1 MLSRKNRRRLR
12 NYLVGLIGPRLAR
25 IWGWS
30 LRKRIL
36 PGGIEEKDGWVNP
49 PGLIV
54 LVWHQRLF
62 TLATSFPDAGFKT
75 LVSSHADGEMLARIV
90 KGLGHDAI
98 RGSTTRRSVAAI
110 RELIRAKK
118 ENVRIGITPDGPRGP
133 PRKIQQGAIYLASKT
148 GLPILI
154 TGIGLANSWT
164 FNSWDKFKVPKP
176 FSRILL
182 RLGELVDI
190 PPDLNRKEIE
200 EWRQKIE
207 IAMCELSDDTDE
219 RFEEL
224 YASSSKLRGMFQ
236 R

>member
-1 MLSRKNRRRLR
+1 MFSRKNKRRAR

-30 LRKRIL
+30 LKKRIL
-36 PGGIEEKDGWVNP
+36 SEEIEENDGWAEP
-49 PGLIV
+49 PALIV

-62 TLATSFPDAGFKT
+62 ALATSFPDTGFKT
-75 LVSSHADGEMLARIV
+75 LISPHADGEMIAKIV
-90 KGLGHDAI
+90 KGLGHEPI
-98 RGSTTRRSVAAI
+98 RGSTSRRSAAAI
-110 RELIRAKK
+110 RELISAGQA
-118 ENVRIGITPDGPRGP
+118 NMRIAITPDGPRGP
-133 PRKIQQGAIYLASKT
+133 ARKIQQGAIYLASKT

-154 TGIGLANSWT
+154 TGIALSKSWT
-164 FNSWDKFKVPKP
+164 FNSWDNFKLPKP

-182 RLGELVDI
+182 HMGKLTTI
-190 PPDLNRKEIE
+190 PPDLDRDQIE

-207 IAMCELSDDTDE
+207 KAMCELSDDTDD

-224 YASSSKLRGMFQ
+224 YGKATKLRGM

>member
-12 NYLVGLIGPRLAR
+12 NYLIGLIGPRLAR

-36 PGGIEEKDGWVNP
+36 SKDVEEKDGWVSP

-62 TLATSFPDAGFKT
+62 TLATSFPDTGFKT
-75 LVSSHADGEMLARIV
+75 LVSPHADGEMLAKKVEGI
-90 KGLGHDAI
+90 GHDAI

-110 RELIRAKK
+110 RELIRTKK
-118 ENVRIGITPDGPRGP
+118 EYVRIGITPDGPRGP
-133 PRKIQQGAIYLASKT
+133 PRRIQQGAIYLASKT

-154 TGIGLANSWT
+154 TGIGLAKSWT
-164 FNSWDKFKVPKP
+164 FNSWDRFKLPKP

-182 RLGELVDI
+182 HMGDLVEI

-207 IAMCELSDDTDE
+207 RAMRELSDDTDE

-224 YASSSKLRGMFQ
+224 YAASSKLRGM
-236 R
+236 RRK

>member
-12 NYLVGLIGPRLAR
+12 NYLIGLIGPRLAR

-36 PGGIEEKDGWVNP
+36 SKDVEEKDGWVSP
-49 PGLIV
+49 PGLIG

-62 TLATSFPDAGFKT
+62 TLATSFPDTGFKT
-75 LVSSHADGEMLARIV
+75 LVSPHADGEMLAKIV
-90 KGLGHDAI
+90 EGIGHDAI

-110 RELIRAKK
+110 RELIRTNK
-118 ENVRIGITPDGPRGP
+118 EYVRIGITPDGPRGP
-133 PRKIQQGAIYLASKT
+133 PRRIQQGAIYLASKT

-154 TGIGLANSWT
+154 TGIGLAKSWT
-164 FNSWDKFKVPKP
+164 FNSWDRFKLPKP

-182 RLGELVDI
+182 HMGDLIEI

-207 IAMCELSDDTDE
+207 RAMRELSDDTDE

-224 YASSSKLRGMFQ
+224 YAASSKLRGM
-236 R
+236 RRK

>member
-12 NYLVGLIGPRLAR
+12 NYLIGLIGPRLAR

-36 PGGIEEKDGWVNP
+36 SKDVEEKDGWVRP

-62 TLATSFPDAGFKT
+62 TLATSFPDTGFKT
-75 LVSSHADGEMLARIV
+75 LVSPHADGEMLAKIV
-90 KGLGHDAI
+90 EGIGHDAI

-110 RELIRAKK
+110 RELIRTNK
-118 ENVRIGITPDGPRGP
+118 EYVRIGITPDGPRGP
-133 PRKIQQGAIYLASKT
+133 PRRIQQGAIYLASKT

-154 TGIGLANSWT
+154 TGIGLAKSWT
-164 FNSWDKFKVPKP
+164 FNSWDRYKLPKP

-182 RLGELVDI
+182 HMGDLIEI

-207 IAMCELSDDTDE
+207 RAMRELSDDTDE

-224 YASSSKLRGMFQ
+224 YAASSKLRGM
-236 R
+236 RRK

>member
-12 NYLVGLIGPRLAR
+12 NYLIGLIGPRLAR

-36 PGGIEEKDGWVNP
+36 SKDVEEKDGWVSP

-62 TLATSFPDAGFKT
+62 TLATSFPDTGFKT
-75 LVSSHADGEMLARIV
+75 LVSPHADGEMLAKIV
-90 KGLGHDAI
+90 EGIGHDAI

-110 RELIRAKK
+110 RELIRTNK
-118 ENVRIGITPDGPRGP
+118 EYVRIGITPDGPRGP
-133 PRKIQQGAIYLASKT
+133 PRRIQQGAIYLASKT

-154 TGIGLANSWT
+154 TGIGLAKSWT
-164 FNSWDKFKVPKP
+164 FNSWDRFKLPKP

-182 RLGELVDI
+182 HMGDLVEI

-207 IAMCELSDDTDE
+207 RAMRELSDDTDE

-224 YASSSKLRGMFQ
+224 YAASSKLRGM
-236 R
+236 RRK

>member
-12 NYLVGLIGPRLAR
+12 NYLIGLIGPRLAR

-36 PGGIEEKDGWVNP
+36 SKDVEEKDGRASP

-62 TLATSFPDAGFKT
+62 TLATSFPDTGFKT
-75 LVSSHADGEMLARIV
+75 LVSPHADGEMLAKIV
-90 KGLGHDAI
+90 EGIGHDAI

-110 RELIRAKK
+110 RELIRTNK
-118 ENVRIGITPDGPRGP
+118 EYVRIGITPDGPRGP
-133 PRKIQQGAIYLASKT
+133 PRRIQQGAIYLASKT

-154 TGIGLANSWT
+154 TGIGLAKSWT
-164 FNSWDKFKVPKP
+164 FNSWDRFKLPKP

-182 RLGELVDI
+182 HMGDLIEI

-207 IAMCELSDDTDE
+207 RAMRELSDDTDE

-224 YASSSKLRGMFQ
+224 YAASSKLRGM
-236 R
+236 RRK

>member
-36 PGGIEEKDGWVNP
+36 SKDIEEKDGWVYP

-75 LVSSHADGEMLARIV
+75 LVSPHADGEMLARIV
-90 KGLGHDAI
+90 EGIGHDAI

-118 ENVRIGITPDGPRGP
+118 EHVRIGITLMGHEVRH
-133 PRKIQQGAIYLASKT
+133 AE
-148 GLPILI
+148 
-154 TGIGLANSWT
+154 
-164 FNSWDKFKVPKP
+164 
-176 FSRILL
+176 FSREPSIS
-182 RLGELVDI
+182 
-190 PPDLNRKEIE
+190 P
-200 EWRQKIE
+200 QKPACRSWSLE
-207 IAMCELSDDTDE
+207 SGWPIAGPSIHGTGSNYLSLSAVYSCTWV
-219 RFEEL
+219 
-224 YASSSKLRGMFQ
+224 SWSKSRPISIGKK
-236 R
+236 

>member
-1 MLSRKNRRRLR
+1 
-12 NYLVGLIGPRLAR
+12 
-25 IWGWS
+25 
-30 LRKRIL
+30 
-36 PGGIEEKDGWVNP
+36 
-49 PGLIV
+49 
-54 LVWHQRLF
+54 
-62 TLATSFPDAGFKT
+62 
-75 LVSSHADGEMLARIV
+75 MLAKIV
-90 KGLGHDAI
+90 EGIGHDAI

-118 ENVRIGITPDGPRGP
+118 EYVRIGITPDGPRGP
-133 PRKIQQGAIYLASKT
+133 PRRIQQGAIYLASKT

-164 FNSWDKFKVPKP
+164 FNSWDRFKLPKP

-182 RLGELVDI
+182 HLGKLVEI
-190 PPDLNRKEIE
+190 PPDLNREEIE

-207 IAMCELSDDTDE
+207 RAMRELSDDTDE

-224 YASSSKLRGMFQ
+224 YAASSKLRGMRQ

>member
-12 NYLVGLIGPRLAR
+12 NYLIGLIGPRLAR

-36 PGGIEEKDGWVNP
+36 SKDVEEKDGWVSP
-49 PGLIV
+49 QGLIV

-62 TLATSFPDAGFKT
+62 TLATSFPDTGFKT
-75 LVSSHADGEMLARIV
+75 LVSPHADGEMLAKIV
-90 KGLGHDAI
+90 EGIGHDAI

-110 RELIRAKK
+110 RELIRTKK
-118 ENVRIGITPDGPRGP
+118 EYVRIGITPDGPRGP
-133 PRKIQQGAIYLASKT
+133 PRRIQQGAIYLASKT

-154 TGIGLANSWT
+154 TGIGLAKSWT
-164 FNSWDKFKVPKP
+164 FNSWDRFKLPKP

-182 RLGELVDI
+182 HMGDLVEI

-207 IAMCELSDDTDE
+207 RAMRELSDDTDE

-224 YASSSKLRGMFQ
+224 YAASSKLRGM
-236 R
+236 RRK

>member
-12 NYLVGLIGPRLAR
+12 NYLIGLIGPRLAR

-36 PGGIEEKDGWVNP
+36 SKDVEEKDGWVRP

-62 TLATSFPDAGFKT
+62 TLATSFPDTGFKT
-75 LVSSHADGEMLARIV
+75 LVSPHADGEMLAKIV
-90 KGLGHDAI
+90 EGIGHDAI

-110 RELIRAKK
+110 RELIRTNK
-118 ENVRIGITPDGPRGP
+118 EYVRIGITPDGPRGP
-133 PRKIQQGAIYLASKT
+133 PRRIQQGAIYLASKT

-154 TGIGLANSWT
+154 TGIGLAKSWT
-164 FNSWDKFKVPKP
+164 FNSWDRYKLPKP

-182 RLGELVDI
+182 HMGALVEI

-207 IAMCELSDDTDE
+207 RAMRELSDDTDE

-224 YASSSKLRGMFQ
+224 YAASSKLRGM
-236 R
+236 RRK

>member
-12 NYLVGLIGPRLAR
+12 NYLIGLIGPRLAR

-36 PGGIEEKDGWVNP
+36 SKDVEEKDGWVSP

-62 TLATSFPDAGFKT
+62 TLATSFPDTGFKT
-75 LVSSHADGEMLARIV
+75 LVSPHADGEMLAKIV
-90 KGLGHDAI
+90 EGIGHDAI

-110 RELIRAKK
+110 RELIRTNK
-118 ENVRIGITPDGPRGP
+118 EYVRIGITPDGPRGP
-133 PRKIQQGAIYLASKT
+133 PRRIQQGAIYLASKT

-154 TGIGLANSWT
+154 TGIGLAKSWT
-164 FNSWDKFKVPKP
+164 FNSWDRFKLPKP

-182 RLGELVDI
+182 HMGDLIEI

-207 IAMCELSDDTDE
+207 RAMREFSDDTDE

-224 YASSSKLRGMFQ
+224 YAASSKLRGM
-236 R
+236 RRK

>member
-12 NYLVGLIGPRLAR
+12 NYLIGLIGPRLAR

-36 PGGIEEKDGWVNP
+36 SKDVEEKDGWVSP

-62 TLATSFPDAGFKT
+62 TLATSFPDTGFKT
-75 LVSSHADGEMLARIV
+75 LVSPHADGEMLAKIV
-90 KGLGHDAI
+90 EGIGHDAI

-110 RELIRAKK
+110 RELIRTNK
-118 ENVRIGITPDGPRGP
+118 EYVRIGITPDGPRGP
-133 PRKIQQGAIYLASKT
+133 PRRIQQGAIYLASKT

-154 TGIGLANSWT
+154 TGIGLAKSWT
-164 FNSWDKFKVPKP
+164 FNSWDRFKLPKP

-182 RLGELVDI
+182 HMGDLIEI

-207 IAMCELSDDTDE
+207 RAMRELSDDTDE

-224 YASSSKLRGMFQ
+224 YAASSKLRGM
-236 R
+236 RRK